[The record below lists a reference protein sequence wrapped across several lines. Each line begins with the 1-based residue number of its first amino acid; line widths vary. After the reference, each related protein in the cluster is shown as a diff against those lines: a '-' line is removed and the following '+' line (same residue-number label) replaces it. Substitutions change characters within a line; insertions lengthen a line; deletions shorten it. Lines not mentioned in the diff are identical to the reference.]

1 MYRLILTDNAQCG
14 AWASWCAANK
24 RSRNARTSHAQNPS
38 FSDAVQFFL
47 HIISTDAYSE
57 FNIKASLYSHFQ
69 QLLGTSAKPLVFT
82 DNNFAT
88 KVNLSRKYPECE
100 KDTGNLFD
108 ADGDPIFHPQA
119 PVSPE
124 ASALASGEKHQ
135 SEKLGRH

>member
-14 AWASWCAANK
+14 SWASWCAANK

-47 HIISTDAYSE
+47 HIINTDAYSE

-69 QLLGTSAKPLVFT
+69 QLLGTPVKPLVLT

-88 KVNLSRKYPECE
+88 KVNPSRKYPECE
-100 KDTGNLFD
+100 
-108 ADGDPIFHPQA
+108 IY
-119 PVSPE
+119 
-124 ASALASGEKHQ
+124 
-135 SEKLGRH
+135 RHW